1 MSDTFQPTAEPS
13 FTRTF
18 IESLFDVGNN
28 ESDFRDRGDSADLQL
43 AFPVRESA
51 SRGDIRQG
59 DGADFDYRVAIG
71 LPMADS
77 FFENEHSLFLGDP
90 QEFGDTEV
98 SYLSNVGISAGEGGA
113 RLATATPPA
122 QPVVPLLRAEPTRRD
137 VLIDE
142 TWFEEGTVRQA
153 FCYIRDHVRNLRLET
168 PTLKGAA
175 LKHRADAMEFL
186 YGEPTLLRVTLD
198 ECCYVIHESIR
209 PDVLRL
215 RVNYELFK
223 RWVALPALM
232 NDCVELPRV
241 VLNKLWAA
249 DDMVAAAVAEQVWY
263 QSGIHEDEA
272 IRRSIANTPAD
283 QHAEIVAALGRLVAN
298 GVVGRTVGHLYL
310 IGRNPQAEA
319 DDRLAQVPGTEHRSR
334 EESVSWSRL
343 F

>member
-1 MSDTFQPTAEPS
+1 MSEPFSPTIETS

-18 IESLFDVGNN
+18 MESLFDVGDNK
-28 ESDFRDRGDSADLQL
+28 SDFRDRGDSAGHQL
-43 AFPVRESA
+43 AFSVREGTC
-51 SRGDIRQG
+51 RGDLRQG
-59 DGADFDYRVAIG
+59 DGADFDYSVGVG

-77 FFENEHSLFLGDP
+77 FFENEHALFLGDP

-98 SYLSNVGISAGEGGA
+98 SYLSNAGISAGEGGA
-113 RLATATPPA
+113 QLASATPPV
-122 QPVVPLLRAEPTRRD
+122 QPIVPLLRAEPTRRD

-153 FCYIRDHVRNLRLET
+153 FCYIRDHVRNLRLDT

-175 LKHRADAMEFL
+175 LKHRADAIDFL
-186 YGEPTLLRVTLD
+186 YGEPTLLRVTLN

-232 NDCVELPRV
+232 HDCVELPRV
-241 VLNKLWAA
+241 VLNRLWA
-249 DDMVAAAVAEQVWY
+249 DDDTVAAAVAEQVWY

-272 IRRSIANTPAD
+272 IRRTIANTPAD
-283 QHAEIVAALGRLVAN
+283 QHADIVAALDRLVEN

-319 DDRLAQVPGTEHRSR
+319 DDRLAQRPGMERRSR